1 MGSESRRRSA
11 ARGWPSTSQDG
22 AVLPAEPRQR
32 SAIGL
37 GKPVAPSPWAA
48 EVKLFDCES
57 QHLSSTWM
65 NYLVMVVRYVCLG
78 AVLLM
83 HCQLID

>member
-1 MGSESRRRSA
+1 MGSESRCRSA
-11 ARGWPSTSQDG
+11 ARGWPSTSRG
-22 AVLPAEPRQR
+22 GVVLPAQPRRR
-32 SAIGL
+32 SATGL
-37 GKPVAPSPWAA
+37 GEPVAPSPWAA

-65 NYLVMVVRYVCLG
+65 NYLVTDVCYVCLG
-78 AVLLM
+78 AVSLM